1 MQGSAQLYFGG
12 KTVGAPIAASA
23 NGNLVFPPLT
33 ISSEVRTGGN
43 TVQISYLG
51 VPGRYAPVQ
60 SAVTTVPLNLIPAR
74 IQVSAR
80 PNPAAV
86 GQPVTFVATITPP
99 PGTPTCPSLQP
110 GCTVG
115 WIDAITDKIYQ
126 QGPVSADWTAQF
138 THAWTTRGSY
148 QVVAF
153 FASERGTFQPI
164 STVAVEVVGSAGSP
178 QPCADTGTIIKTMTA
193 ETKSLNLP
201 APVTERLVLLLNQA
215 RKAYASAK
223 PQLGKERL
231 DDYWSRLKPFSHK
244 VSQEILSTLQDQIG
258 ILESCKGS
266 ATSASRPAGLRKGEA
281 TKQAALQ

>member
-1 MQGSAQLYFGG
+1 LIIKRKMSGNLSCSAMQGSARLYFGG

-110 GCTVG
+110 GCT
-115 WIDAITDKIYQ
+115 WYFC
-126 QGPVSADWTAQF
+126 S
-138 THAWTTRGSY
+138 
-148 QVVAF
+148 
-153 FASERGTFQPI
+153 
-164 STVAVEVVGSAGSP
+164 
-178 QPCADTGTIIKTMTA
+178 IKLEKPMH
-193 ETKSLNLP
+193 
-201 APVTERLVLLLNQA
+201 RLS
-215 RKAYASAK
+215 RS
-223 PQLGKERL
+223 LGKN
-231 DDYWSRLKPFSHK
+231 
-244 VSQEILSTLQDQIG
+244 VSMIIG
-258 ILESCKGS
+258 
-266 ATSASRPAGLRKGEA
+266 AG
-281 TKQAALQ
+281 